1 MTNTEDSI
9 VAARDM
15 YCKCLQD
22 SLSPFIIF
30 LFREMFGKM
39 PKSKRTLR
47 NLQMQLREVK
57 TWNGHQVK
65 EVVDDIIKS
74 QSRAYYEDLL
84 TAILVSNAEILS
96 TISVVKNP
104 SKINLKIPKLE
115 NYIHECIINVARALY
130 KNAFLF
136 DENVSSLQRQRHN
149 NEFDLL
155 VKDAIQSSIQ
165 QILPIQDIIKQYIM
179 GEADAVKIGDK
190 SSKLFLPDDD
200 IPTAREP
207 PLDSSLQDYM
217 RHGDEEEI
225 APETIE
231 IVEPEELLD
240 EALKQSNDPANF
252 LDENEGEDDVEP
264 ESEEEADEQHEN
276 IVKGN
281 KDKADKIQMSR
292 FKKDPRN
299 DEKDRIKKAAEDV
312 RAQGFSLV
320 KRSGSGLFVED
331 ENDDKDENENENE
344 DEDLPPLENVSDR
357 PGQSSKSPN
366 TAKEHKPIK
375 TNSNEGGK
383 DSPKKMTKE
392 EKLSRMM
399 LPNVSNPAERAEA
412 KASPPAMSELDDD
425 DLSLYGL
432 SDGNTNWSD
441 DDNEFAYTD
450 DELLTSDDED
460 ENDGEDIDA
469 MINRIRTASKD
480 TDASDIRITPPTEI
494 VESTTMKKLPAAP
507 KSDVSNSI
515 DIEIDLPNSDG
526 EFDGEEDED
535 KGDGMPFQDVKTI
548 HIEDSRPP
556 PKKARKSRKSRKT
569 KTPVILFPD
578 AASEDECV

>member
-57 TWNGHQVK
+57 TWNGYQVK
-65 EVVDDIIKS
+65 EVVDNIIKS
-74 QSRAYYEDLL
+74 QSREYYEDLL

-136 DENVSSLQRQRHN
+136 DENVSSLQKQRHN

-155 VKDAIQSSIQ
+155 VRDAIQSSVQ

-179 GEADAVKIGDK
+179 GEADAVGGDEG
-190 SSKLFLPDDD
+190 SSKLFLPDDE
-200 IPTAREP
+200 IPSVVEPP
-207 PLDSSLQDYM
+207 PLDSTLQEYM
-217 RHGDEEEI
+217 RHGNEEEI
-225 APETIE
+225 APENIE
-231 IVEPEELLD
+231 VVEPEDLLE
-240 EALKQSNDPANF
+240 EALKQSDNPVNF
-252 LDENEGEDDVEP
+252 LDESEFEP
-264 ESEEEADEQHEN
+264 EPEETPKAKQEGRNESPAEERNEAEEEKIRATQT
-276 IVKGN
+276 
-281 KDKADKIQMSR
+281 KDD
-292 FKKDPRN
+292 DTVNN
-299 DEKDRIKKAAEDV
+299 DAEDV
-312 RAQGFSLV
+312 KKKGFGLM

-331 ENDDKDENENENE
+331 ENEDEEEDKGRSHPDNE
-344 DEDLPPLENVSDR
+344 DSDR
-357 PGQSSKSPN
+357 INDQSTSRLEQRIED
-366 TAKEHKPIK
+366 T
-375 TNSNEGGK
+375 
-383 DSPKKMTKE
+383 SPKKMSKE
-392 EKLSRMM
+392 EKLSRIM
-399 LPNVSNPAERAEA
+399 LPKVDAEKEKPNPI
-412 KASPPAMSELDDD
+412 SPALSDSDD

-450 DELLTSDDED
+450 DELLRSDGED
-460 ENDGEDIDA
+460 DDNDGEDIDT
-469 MINRIRTASKD
+469 MINRIRSASKD
-480 TDASDIRITPPTEI
+480 TDASDVKIISPTDI
-494 VESTTMKKLPAAP
+494 LHSRTTKGKIPAAP
-507 KSDVSNSI
+507 ESDSL
-515 DIEIDLPNSDG
+515 DIEIELPNSDG
-526 EFDGEEDED
+526 DDNEDNKSVD
-535 KGDGMPFQDVKTI
+535 NDLPFQDVKTI
-548 HIEDSRPP
+548 NIESTRPK
-556 PKKARKSRKSRKT
+556 PKKLKKSRKSKKAR
-569 KTPVILFPD
+569 TPVILFPD

>member
-1 MTNTEDSI
+1 MTNREDSI

-22 SLSPFIIF
+22 SMSPFIIF

-39 PKSKRTLR
+39 PKSKRTLK

-65 EVVDDIIKS
+65 EVVDDIVKS
-74 QSRAYYEDLL
+74 QSRTYYEDLL

-155 VKDAIQSSIQ
+155 VRDAIQSSIQ

-179 GEADAVKIGDK
+179 GESTAADEGHD
-190 SSKLFLPDDD
+190 LFLPDDD
-200 IPTAREP
+200 IPSPVQAP
-207 PLDSSLQDYM
+207 PLDTTLQEYM
-217 RHGDEEEI
+217 RHGNDEEV
-225 APETIE
+225 APETIQ
-231 IVEPEELLD
+231 IVEPEDLLE
-240 EALKQSNDPANF
+240 EAMKQSKDPVIF
-252 LDENEGEDDVEP
+252 LDENEIVTEPKEDSQEQQEDRSELDVP
-264 ESEEEADEQHEN
+264 EKDHDVAEVDKIEEELPATEERPPVDEN
-276 IVKGN
+276 DRV
-281 KDKADKIQMSR
+281 
-292 FKKDPRN
+292 KKDM
-299 DEKDRIKKAAEDV
+299 EGK

-331 ENDDKDENENENE
+331 ENEDD
-344 DEDLPPLENVSDR
+344 DEDKVSE
-357 PGQSSKSPN
+357 G
-366 TAKEHKPIK
+366 HLIK
-375 TNSNEGGK
+375 AIEPRNSESRLYDKTSDPEKVKGARSEGRIEES
-383 DSPKKMTKE
+383 SPKNISKQ

-399 LPNVSNPAERAEA
+399 LPRIEIEKRKPEPVSLVPL
-412 KASPPAMSELDDD
+412 SESDDD

-432 SDGNTNWSD
+432 SDENTNWSD

-450 DELLTSDDED
+450 DELLTSDGEED
-460 ENDGEDIDA
+460 KNDDEDIDT

-480 TDASDIRITPPTEI
+480 TDSSKVKIISPKKI
-494 VESTTMKKLPAAP
+494 VEKFPAP
-507 KSDVSNSI
+507 ISDVSNSL
-515 DIEIDLPNSDG
+515 DIEIDLPTSDNDDGDEIEDNESAG
-526 EFDGEEDED
+526 EDL
-535 KGDGMPFQDVKTI
+535 PFQDVKTI
-548 HIEDSRPP
+548 HIEDSRPL

-578 AASEDECV
+578 AASENECV

>member
-22 SLSPFIIF
+22 SMSPFIIF

-65 EVVDDIIKS
+65 EVVDDIVKS
-74 QSRAYYEDLL
+74 QSRTYYEDLL

-155 VKDAIQSSIQ
+155 VRDAIQSSIQ

-179 GEADAVKIGDK
+179 GESTAADEGND
-190 SSKLFLPDDD
+190 LFLPDDD
-200 IPTAREP
+200 IPSPVQAP
-207 PLDSSLQDYM
+207 PLDTTLQEYM
-217 RHGDEEEI
+217 RHGNDEEV
-225 APETIE
+225 APENIE
-231 IVEPEELLD
+231 IVEPEDLLE
-240 EALKQSNDPANF
+240 EAMKQSKDPVFF
-252 LDENEGEDDVEP
+252 LDENEIVTEPKEDSQEQQEDRSELD
-264 ESEEEADEQHEN
+264 ESE
-276 IVKGN
+276 
-281 KDKADKIQMSR
+281 KDHDVAEVDKIEEELPATEERPPFDENGRVS
-292 FKKDPRN
+292 KDM
-299 DEKDRIKKAAEDV
+299 EGK

-331 ENDDKDENENENE
+331 ENEDD
-344 DEDLPPLENVSDR
+344 DEDKVSEGLINAIEPRNSESRLNDKTSD
-357 PGQSSKSPN
+357 PEKNKGAKS
-366 TAKEHKPIK
+366 
-375 TNSNEGGK
+375 EGRIEES
-383 DSPKKMTKE
+383 SPKNISKQ

-399 LPNVSNPAERAEA
+399 LPRIEIEKGKSEPVSMVPL
-412 KASPPAMSELDDD
+412 SESDDD
-425 DLSLYGL
+425 DLS
-432 SDGNTNWSD
+432 
-441 DDNEFAYTD
+441 AV
-450 DELLTSDDED
+450 
-460 ENDGEDIDA
+460 
-469 MINRIRTASKD
+469 R
-480 TDASDIRITPPTEI
+480 
-494 VESTTMKKLPAAP
+494 
-507 KSDVSNSI
+507 
-515 DIEIDLPNSDG
+515 
-526 EFDGEEDED
+526 
-535 KGDGMPFQDVKTI
+535 PF
-548 HIEDSRPP
+548 
-556 PKKARKSRKSRKT
+556 
-569 KTPVILFPD
+569 
-578 AASEDECV
+578 